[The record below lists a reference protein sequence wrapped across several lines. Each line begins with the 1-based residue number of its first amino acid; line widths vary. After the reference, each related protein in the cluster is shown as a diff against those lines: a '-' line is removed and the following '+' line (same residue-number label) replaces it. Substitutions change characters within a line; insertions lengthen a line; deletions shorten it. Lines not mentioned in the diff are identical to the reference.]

1 MAFWANMKKVKSTEP
16 SANRY
21 KHLSVRI
28 RTDIYKRARTAA
40 IMTDMRFALFVERAL
55 VIMMDSLKE
64 PAP

>member
-1 MAFWANMKKVKSTEP
+1 MAFWANMQKAKSAEP

-21 KHLSVRI
+21 RHLSVRI
-28 RTDIYKRARTAA
+28 RADVYKHARTAA